1 MIDDLHLFFPLSR
14 AAEMIFK
21 SLAQKTFFDGKSIRQ
36 EQDRGKEKNKSKTF
50 FWPLVA
56 WSIRGHK
63 TPS

>member
-1 MIDDLHLFFPLSR
+1 
-14 AAEMIFK
+14 MIFK